1 MQNDFLSLIETRRS
15 IRSFKSTPVSDEIL
29 DKILKAGTYAPS
41 GMNRQSS
48 TIIAVKSEKYRKII
62 TKLNAEILKTDKDPY
77 YNAPVVILV
86 LGNPERSTF
95 VEDGSCVLENMMLAC
110 HSLGLGSVWVHRE
123 REIFNGEEGKKLL
136 KEWNLPLNLT
146 GIGSIAIGYPAEIPN
161 AKPRKENY
169 IIKV

>member
-1 MQNDFLSLIETRRS
+1 MQNDFLNLIETRRS

-86 LGNPERSTF
+86 LGNPECSTF

-146 GIGSIAIGYPAEIPN
+146 GIGSIAIGYPAEIPD

-169 IIKV
+169 IVKV

>member
-1 MQNDFLSLIETRRS
+1 MQNDFLNLIETRRS

-29 DKILKAGTYAPS
+29 DKILRAGTYAPS

-123 REIFNGEEGKKLL
+123 REIFNGEEGKNCL
-136 KEWNLPLNLT
+136 KN
-146 GIGSIAIGYPAEIPN
+146 GIYP
-161 AKPRKENY
+161 
-169 IIKV
+169 

>member
-1 MQNDFLSLIETRRS
+1 MQNDFLNLIETRRS

-29 DKILKAGTYAPS
+29 DKILRAGTYAPS

-123 REIFNGEEGKKLL
+123 REIFNGEEGKNLL

>member
-77 YNAPVVILV
+77 YNSPVVILV

-123 REIFNGEEGKKLL
+123 REIFNCEEGKKLL